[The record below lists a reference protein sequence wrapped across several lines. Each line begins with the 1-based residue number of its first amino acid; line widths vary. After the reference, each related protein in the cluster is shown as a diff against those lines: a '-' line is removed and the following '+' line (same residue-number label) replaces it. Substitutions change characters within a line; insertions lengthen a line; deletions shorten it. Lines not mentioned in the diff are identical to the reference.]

1 MAGQEQCGSPEL
13 TVKVNMLGPFAISVG
28 GRVAGPWPRPS
39 ARRLC
44 ELVLLSPGQRVS
56 RELAAEE
63 LFGSLGPD
71 RAATALR
78 KALSMARGALAQLG
92 QPAAG
97 LLQADRDNIWF
108 RSEAMEIDLDRQER
122 ALRAALAMGP
132 GQDRDDRLVAA
143 LADERTVLA
152 DAPYVEW
159 ALRCRDRFEVLRQQA
174 RLALARDR
182 TKGAGLSGTAAVL
195 EAWESCLGHDPACEE
210 AAAALMRLYTA
221 QGARPEAARTYERC
235 RAALAELGLTTS
247 PALDEVRALAAFKLG
262 PGGNGQPLA
271 AHVTALSRQVRKTIS
286 VLFAEIT
293 GLDITKDPEDLR
305 DAVARTLSGVVT
317 EVEALGGTVN
327 SISGSGLQA
336 IFGAPQA
343 HEDDPERA
351 VRAAFRAMSARD
363 GDRHEDSPVLRI
375 GIETGIAV
383 VGPFAA
389 GTSLEYG
396 AVGAVVGAAA
406 ALQSAAKPGGIL
418 VGPATRAATEGIF
431 EWGATEEVIALR
443 GIEPLSGS
451 YLRSPRP
458 RARGR
463 QLRLGGRGLH
473 VGREREL
480 ALVSTALR
488 DLEAGRGSV
497 VVVVGEPGLGKTRL
511 LGECRKHFMAWVGAK
526 RGRLPLW
533 LEGRCA
539 SYASTTPYGLYQ
551 DLLASWAGVALDQ
564 SELLVSSALKRAVS
578 AVMGDHGLFPV
589 LARAMGL
596 GAGVGTAHMRP
607 PELQRATFA
616 AFRSVVSRLMVA
628 GPTVL
633 ALEDLH
639 WADPTSLMLTDELCS
654 LATDGA
660 LLVVLTRRPDP
671 DPGVSGLQASLRDK
685 AALRVHELEI
695 APLTPEAERE
705 LAGSLLGQAAGENV
719 IDVMRSGV
727 QGNPFFLEERFFSL
741 LETGPWCAKRRTG
754 AWWRQ

>member
-13 TVKVNMLGPFAISVG
+13 TVKVNMLGPFGISVG

-44 ELVLLSPGQRVS
+44 EFVLLSPGQRVS

-63 LFGSLGPD
+63 LFGSLGPQ

-78 KALSMARGALAQLG
+78 KALSMAHGVLAQLG
-92 QPAAG
+92 EPAVG

-108 RSEAMEIDLDRQER
+108 RSETMEIDLDRQER
-122 ALRAALAMGP
+122 ALRAALAMGA

-143 LADERTVLA
+143 LSDERTVLA
-152 DAPYVEW
+152 DAPYEEW
-159 ALRCRDRFEVLRQQA
+159 ALRCRDRFEVLRQRA

-182 TKGAGLSGTAAVL
+182 SKGAGLSSTAAVL
-195 EAWESCLGHDPACEE
+195 EAWESCLSHDPACEE

-221 QGARPEAARTYERC
+221 QGARPEAVRTYERC

-271 AHVTALSRQVRKTIS
+271 AEVTALSRQARKTIS

-293 GLDITKDPEDLR
+293 GLGARTDPEDLR

-351 VRAAFRAMSARD
+351 VRAAFRAMSAHD
-363 GDRHEDSPVLRI
+363 GDRREGSLVLRI

-389 GTSLEYG
+389 GTSFEYG

-406 ALQSAAKPGGIL
+406 ALQSAAKPGSIL
-418 VGPATRAATEGIF
+418 VGPATRAATQGIF

-443 GIEPLSGS
+443 GTEPLSGS
-451 YLRSPRP
+451 YLESPRP

-463 QLRLGGRGLH
+463 QLRLGGRGPL
-473 VGREREL
+473 VGRRREL

-511 LGECRKHFMAWVGAK
+511 LQECRKHFMAWVGAK
-526 RGRLPLW
+526 SGRLPLW

-551 DLLASWAGVALDQ
+551 HLLASWAGVALDQ
-564 SELLVSSALKRAVS
+564 E
-578 AVMGDHGLFPV
+578 
-589 LARAMGL
+589 
-596 GAGVGTAHMRP
+596 
-607 PELQRATFA
+607 
-616 AFRSVVSRLMVA
+616 
-628 GPTVL
+628 
-633 ALEDLH
+633 
-639 WADPTSLMLTDELCS
+639 
-654 LATDGA
+654 
-660 LLVVLTRRPDP
+660 
-671 DPGVSGLQASLRDK
+671 
-685 AALRVHELEI
+685 
-695 APLTPEAERE
+695 
-705 LAGSLLGQAAGENV
+705 
-719 IDVMRSGV
+719 
-727 QGNPFFLEERFFSL
+727 
-741 LETGPWCAKRRTG
+741 
-754 AWWRQ
+754 